1 MREGIHP
8 AYRPVVFEDASTG
21 LRFLTRST
29 IRTSATTTWED
40 GREYPL
46 AVMEVTSASHP
57 FFTGQMR
64 IVDSAGRVE
73 RFEKRYGTRQRRSRP
88 S

>member
-29 IRTSATTTWED
+29 IRTSATTTWAD